1 VDVSSSSGHF
11 ERSLDRVVFFA
22 DAVFAIAITLLVL
35 EIAVPNVAKTHLQH
49 ALGTEGWEFFSFALS
64 FGVIGNW
71 WIAHH
76 RIFGYIVRV
85 NARFLRINLLFLMAI
100 VFVPFPTAVLGRY
113 SDSSTAVIL
122 YAATIAG
129 VGVAAALLWW
139 YASDGHRL
147 VVPDLRERRI
157 RYFRLRSLIVPLVFL
172 TSIPIALS
180 HPYSA
185 ELWWI
190 WVPVLAII
198 LSRVYPD
205 SLGD

>member
-1 VDVSSSSGHF
+1 VAAPASPGHV

-35 EIAVPNVAKTHLQH
+35 EIAIPNVPKPRLQH
-49 ALGTEGWEFFSFALS
+49 ALGHEGWEFFSFALS
-64 FGVIGNW
+64 FVVIGNW

-76 RIFGYIVRV
+76 RIFGYIVRT
-85 NARFLRINLLFLMAI
+85 NSRFLRINLLFLAAI

-113 SDSSTAVIL
+113 SDSSTAVVL

-139 YASDGHRL
+139 YAAAGHRL
-147 VVPDLRERRI
+147 VVHDVTDRRI
-157 RYFRLRSLIVPLVFL
+157 TYFQLRSLIVPLVFL

-180 HPYSA
+180 HPYA
-185 ELWWI
+185 GELWWI
-190 WVPVLAII
+190 GVPILAIL
-198 LSRVYPD
+198 LSRLYPD
-205 SLGD
+205 SVEA